1 VNLLLADDRF
11 HAFSGQHYLMI
22 AITVLGAVVAGWW
35 GRNHRGT
42 RRELVVR
49 RLFAAVSLL
58 VVLAWQA
65 YLLTPDNRSVQSS
78 WPLGLS
84 DVADYTAVFAL
95 WTLGRRS
102 TAFSYYVGLTFT
114 MMAVLFPVLT
124 APFPNVRWFA
134 FWVRHID
141 VVWIAVYLTWGL
153 GIRPTWRLFRTTVI
167 ALVVWAVVT
176 YTFNVT
182 MDANYGFLV
191 HKPATAS
198 PLDLLGP
205 WPWYVIGAMA
215 VVLTV
220 WAVLL
225 TLPWA
230 ASSRRAAAGRDDTQL
245 ET

>member
-84 DVADYTAVFAL
+84 DVADYTACSRSGL
-95 WTLGRRS
+95 WVDGAPRS
-102 TAFSYYVGLTFT
+102 A
-114 MMAVLFPVLT
+114 
-124 APFPNVRWFA
+124 
-134 FWVRHID
+134 
-141 VVWIAVYLTWGL
+141 
-153 GIRPTWRLFRTTVI
+153 TTS
-167 ALVVWAVVT
+167 
-176 YTFNVT
+176 
-182 MDANYGFLV
+182 
-191 HKPATAS
+191 AS
-198 PLDLLGP
+198 P
-205 WPWYVIGAMA
+205 
-215 VVLTV
+215 
-220 WAVLL
+220 
-225 TLPWA
+225 
-230 ASSRRAAAGRDDTQL
+230 SR
-245 ET
+245 